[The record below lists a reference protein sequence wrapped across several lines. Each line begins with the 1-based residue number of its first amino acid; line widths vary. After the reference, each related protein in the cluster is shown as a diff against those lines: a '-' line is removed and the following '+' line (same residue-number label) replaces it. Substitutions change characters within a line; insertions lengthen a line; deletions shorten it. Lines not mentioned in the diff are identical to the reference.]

1 MTASS
6 SPSSS
11 STVSSKWVRH
21 GQIPILILA
30 SLFLFALF
38 TWPLPQYFKEG
49 MISSHRPEVGAPR
62 YVIHGD
68 HLQLMYHFELMKGFI
83 TGETPWFHNLYEF
96 NLGDD
101 AATFAPD
108 MYYAPFAWVYALGSI
123 AGYPAL
129 GWNLASLFSV
139 AFTLWGTWLLVR
151 RFPAPLPMQMAAT
164 VCGVALPY
172 RWVTLLHG
180 SPTGFAMVYVPWILY
195 GLHVSIRDRRMRGG
209 WIAGLCLL
217 MSAWGDIHTFFFV
230 GLLTPFWCLFAFF
243 QQENPKLNPREIR
256 SLCAALSGFIVL
268 GLLVVFQ
275 AVYIR
280 AHLSD
285 GSMAGGRTIQ
295 EVVLFSPEAGGLWS
309 TDPDH
314 RHNLIYLT
322 YSAVFL
328 VLLSLGMAGFRWR
341 TKDRPAET
349 RVLVLHLLLFA
360 AIATIIFLSLGPRLS
375 LRFGPRYWG
384 WLTRLIP
391 PYAMIRQTTK
401 IFSILPAILAVF
413 VVLPFVGWT
422 PKRSKRLAALALLPL
437 VGMLW
442 ESSARMNP
450 TISLVDEGSSAYAAV
465 RENAEARGEAP
476 RALAVVL
483 WPGDSHWASLY
494 QYYAMRDRIRMVNGY
509 RPHVP
514 AGYYENVF
522 RRYLE
527 LNQGFASEEIL
538 DDLLSRGIRHLILH
552 EDAFPEQV
560 SPFGVSQ
567 TLARFLAHPRI
578 RLMTRDHA
586 IWSFEI
592 MEEASPAH
600 QIDTEWEHAAPTRLW
615 HLIHHGKPEEVRV
628 IHDPSAFREHLA
640 RLAPGDPPLLLSPYE
655 TKHREDLRIT
665 LRMRGRGQAQLS
677 FRYGEGDPIPVSGRV
692 ESDAWAWVEFP
703 FPAFSGF
710 EHDIEAELRSLEGEL
725 DVDLATML
733 DGPSTLDLAVGERI
747 VIQAPVMFHAG
758 YTDLADNAV
767 VLEPDRAPH
776 GEVVYGPRLILPEGR
791 YQVHFRYRA
800 EGGHG
805 EIGSLRLREPD
816 PGQLDAM
823 PVPGNETTVE
833 FTFTQREALPVVFA
847 FTYFRTDIVRVH
859 ALEFTRIE

>member
-1 MTASS
+1 MNASS
-6 SPSSS
+6 S
-11 STVSSKWVRH
+11 SSKLLRY
-21 GQIPILILA
+21 GQIPVLLLA
-30 SLFLFALF
+30 SLLLFGWF
-38 TWPLPQYFKEG
+38 TWPLPRHFVDG

-68 HLQLMYHFELMKGFI
+68 HLQLMYHFELMKGFM

-108 MYYAPFAWVYALGSI
+108 MYYAPFAWVYAIGSI

-151 RFPAPLPMQMAAT
+151 RFPAPLAIQIAAT

-180 SPTGFAMVYVPWILY
+180 SPTGFAMMYVPWILY
-195 GLHVSIRDRRMRGG
+195 GLHVSIRDRRMWGG

-230 GLLTPFWCLFAFF
+230 GLLTPFWCLFVFF
-243 QQENPKLNPREIR
+243 QQERPKLDAREIR
-256 SLCAALSGFIVL
+256 SLCLALTGFIVF

-295 EVVLFSPEAGGLWS
+295 EVVLFSPEAGGLWD

-322 YSAVFL
+322 YSGVFL
-328 VLLSLGMAGFRWR
+328 ALLSLGVAGFRWR
-341 TKDRPAET
+341 TRTQSAET
-349 RVLVLHLLLFA
+349 RVLVLHLLLFV
-360 AIATIIFLSLGPRLS
+360 AIFVVIFLSLGPRLS
-375 LRFGPRYWG
+375 LRYGPRYWG

-401 IFSILPAILAVF
+401 IYSILPTLLAVF
-413 VVLPFVGWT
+413 VVLPFAYWQ
-422 PKRSKRLAALALLPL
+422 PKRPKLFAALAFVLLS
-437 VGMLW
+437 GMLL
-442 ESSARMNP
+442 ESSGRMDP

-465 RENAEARGEAP
+465 RENAEARGEDP
-476 RALAVVL
+476 RALVVVL

-494 QYYAMRDRIRMVNGY
+494 QYYAMRHQIRLVNGY

-592 MEEASPAH
+592 METASP
-600 QIDTEWEHAAPTRLW
+600 EHEIETDWDYAAPTRLW
-615 HLIHHGKPEEVRV
+615 HLIHHGEPEEVRV
-628 IHDPSAFREHLA
+628 IHDPAAFREHLA

-655 TKHREDLRIT
+655 TIHRDSLRLA
-665 LRMRGRGQAQLS
+665 LRVRGRGRVELS
-677 FRYGEGDPIPVSGRV
+677 FRYGEGDAIPVS
-692 ESDAWAWVEFP
+692 ESVDSEDWVWVEFP
-703 FPAFSGF
+703 FPAFEGF
-710 EHDIEAELRSLEGEL
+710 QHEIKAELRSAEGEL
-725 DVDLATML
+725 DFDLATML
-733 DGPSTLDLAVGERI
+733 DGPSTLEIPVGDT
-747 VIQAPVMFHAG
+747 VFLQAPVMFHAG
-758 YTDLADNAV
+758 YTDLADGAV

-791 YQVHFRYRA
+791 YQVVFRYESERG
-800 EGGHG
+800 EG
-805 EIGSLRLREPD
+805 EVGSLRLREPN
-816 PGQLDAM
+816 PGQLEAM
-823 PVPGNETTVE
+823 PVLGTETSVK
-833 FTFTQREALPVVFA
+833 FTYTQEVALPVVFA
-847 FTYFRTDIVRVH
+847 FTYFRTDVVRVH
-859 ALEFTRIE
+859 SLEFTRIE